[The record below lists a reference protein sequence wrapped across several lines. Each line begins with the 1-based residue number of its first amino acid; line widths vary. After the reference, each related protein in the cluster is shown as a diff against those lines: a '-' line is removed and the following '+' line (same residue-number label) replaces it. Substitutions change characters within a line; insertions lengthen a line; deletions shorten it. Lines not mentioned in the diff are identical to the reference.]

1 MAVLARKRTL
11 SQMEFYA
18 NAIRMRKAFTF
29 LLLRD
34 FGVKSKVRKLR
45 FVTEGMEEADAQAFR
60 DIAEKYGM
68 ASCIEDYPAWIIE
81 KMRSSFWDLLHKM
94 MVEITGAYTIW
105 ATNLSE
111 AYARRNHM
119 NEAISTCESLLK
131 EMEYALDILPV
142 DVEKYMPYVDMIEKE
157 IALLKG
163 WRKSDNKRIHG
174 MKEKEK
180 SQDIS

>member
-34 FGVKSKVRKLR
+34 FGVKTKVRKLR
-45 FVTEGMEEADAQAFR
+45 FMTEGMEDTDAKAFR

-68 ASCIEDYPAWIIE
+68 VSCIEDWPEWIIE
-81 KMRSSFWDLLHKM
+81 KMRSSIWDLLRKM
-94 MVEITGAYTIW
+94 TVEITGAYTIW
-105 ATNLSE
+105 ATNISE

-119 NEAISTCESLLK
+119 DEAIAACESLLK
-131 EMEYALDILPV
+131 EMEYALDIFPV
-142 DVEKYMPYVDMIEKE
+142 NAEKYMPYVGMIEKE

-163 WRKSDNKRIHG
+163 WRKSDNKRFRELKTQQG
-174 MKEKEK
+174 
-180 SQDIS
+180 IS